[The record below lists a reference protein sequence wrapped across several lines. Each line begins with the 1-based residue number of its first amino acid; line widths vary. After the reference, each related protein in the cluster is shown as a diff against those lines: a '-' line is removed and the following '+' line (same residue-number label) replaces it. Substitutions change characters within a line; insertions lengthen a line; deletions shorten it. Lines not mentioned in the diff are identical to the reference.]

1 MKKIILTVV
10 LISYISTGITS
21 GQSFDWN
28 LRGGFNMMKSSS
40 SEGGPVFLFHAGA
53 QAGVR
58 IAHFGFYGEA
68 LYSMNENQYTGD
80 PLPYFIPA
88 VIVKGFWRK
97 ALFVEFGGA
106 YLSMI
111 GESDV
116 INDSLNPDGKLTM
129 VAGLGVHFSKIEI
142 SLRTNTLQSYTIIQA
157 TAAIKF

>member
-1 MKKIILTVV
+1 MKKILLTVV
-10 LISYISTGITS
+10 LVTCFSTGISS

-28 LRGGFNMMKSSS
+28 LRGGLNMMRSSS
-40 SEGGPVFLFHAGA
+40 TDEVSYLYHLGA

-68 LYSMNENQYTGD
+68 LYSMNANQYDGD
-80 PLPYFIPA
+80 PIPYFIPA

-97 ALFVEFGGA
+97 SLFVEFGGS

-111 GESDV
+111 GESGV
-116 INDSLNPDGKLTM
+116 KNDSLNPDGKLAM

-142 SLRTNTLQSYTIIQA
+142 SMRVNTIQPNPILQL
-157 TAAIKF
+157 TAAVKF